1 MYSKTAAN
9 AREVGSST
17 RLCQAQ
23 IMRKQTKQAMEAKKG
38 RYTYEYPHPS
48 VTTDCVIFGFDGT
61 RLNVLLVERGMSH
74 LPRHGGKPGG
84 DDHQPLTMM
93 AWPDFLGYAELRQ
106 QYRQ

>member
-23 IMRKQTKQAMEAKKG
+23 IMQKQTKQALEAKKG
-38 RYTYEYPHPS
+38 RYTYEHPHPN

-61 RLNVLLVERGMSH
+61 VFNSPKKEAYLFIFNPDKYEELKQKGFRLE
-74 LPRHGGKPGG
+74 
-84 DDHQPLTMM
+84 
-93 AWPDFLGYAELRQ
+93 F
-106 QYRQ
+106 